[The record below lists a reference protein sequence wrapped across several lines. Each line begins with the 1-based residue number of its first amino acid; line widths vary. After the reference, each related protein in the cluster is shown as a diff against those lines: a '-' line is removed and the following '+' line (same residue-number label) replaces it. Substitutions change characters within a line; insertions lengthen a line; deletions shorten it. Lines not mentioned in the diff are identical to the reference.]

1 MIFFVDLN
9 QHKLKASPRTIF
21 TAFNNNITFIID
33 SGASCSVI
41 DSKFIPKNVQINTN
55 DIISIKGIN
64 GITESVGSI
73 CTSLHFGND
82 NFNIKFNVVPNLLSN
97 IAGLVGTDF
106 LVNYKAKIDFE
117 TLVLTLRSN
126 IENGMI
132 AVHEIP
138 LTLDG
143 TVSIMIPPRTEVT
156 TYVKTKLVNTCVV
169 LNQEIIP
176 HVFIANSIGQPVNGM
191 IPVRV
196 VNFKNKPV
204 TIQIPNIKIENLQ
217 NYNIVDNITLPKYSR

>member
-1 MIFFVDLN
+1 
-9 QHKLKASPRTIF
+9 
-21 TAFNNNITFIID
+21 
-33 SGASCSVI
+33 
-41 DSKFIPKNVQINTN
+41 
-55 DIISIKGIN
+55 
-64 GITESVGSI
+64 
-73 CTSLHFGND
+73 
-82 NFNIKFNVVPNLLSN
+82 
-97 IAGLVGTDF
+97 
-106 LVNYKAKIDFE
+106 
-117 TLVLTLRSN
+117 
-126 IENGMI
+126 MI

-156 TYVKTKLVNTCVV
+156 TYVNTKLVNTCVV